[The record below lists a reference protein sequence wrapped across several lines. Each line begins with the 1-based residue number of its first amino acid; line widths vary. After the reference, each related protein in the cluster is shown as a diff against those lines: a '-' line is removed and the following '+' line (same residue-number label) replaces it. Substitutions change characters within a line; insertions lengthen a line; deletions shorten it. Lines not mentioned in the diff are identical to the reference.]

1 MNSRTLSSAPLG
13 VDNSGRPKQRFVAYH
28 KHVTHQAGTSYARLS
43 ASTSTGRP
51 VAQAGLLFRYQS
63 FFTTIRRV
71 TVAILMGLPRARL
84 SESSS
89 FPTDLSAPSALL

>member
-63 FFTTIRRV
+63 FFTTIGRV
-71 TVAILMGLPRARL
+71 TVAILMGLPAR
-84 SESSS
+84 
-89 FPTDLSAPSALL
+89 PALREL